1 MENSGTARTKE
12 PSEDS
17 EGAQD
22 IIRSAREEYGR
33 YFGVC
38 GSYHHL
44 KACLCRYCSA
54 FPEGRGMFCARG
66 GVIIENDKK
75 EDCLCETC
83 ELFKTFR
90 FEGSHFCQLKEK
102 LEAFERKKIPPNICT
117 RFRADTGTPR
127 VCVLNEQK
135 FTSR

>member
-1 MENSGTARTKE
+1 VSVLNSETSAKEMENSGTARTKE

-54 FPEGRGMFCARG
+54 
-66 GVIIENDKK
+66 
-75 EDCLCETC
+75 C
-83 ELFKTFR
+83 ELFKKFR